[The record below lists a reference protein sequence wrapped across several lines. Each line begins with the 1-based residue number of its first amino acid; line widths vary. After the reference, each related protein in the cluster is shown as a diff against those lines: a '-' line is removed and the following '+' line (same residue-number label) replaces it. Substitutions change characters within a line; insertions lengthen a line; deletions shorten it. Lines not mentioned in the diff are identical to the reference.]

1 MARIPGERAHSIQ
14 IARMCSAL
22 QEIGFNVFLVS
33 PKRGDEFSRKATLQ
47 DIMKYYGLKT
57 PFRHFKVQVPSLLNR
72 AVRAGYFS
80 WLLLSLII
88 QLFTLTFYL
97 ILSFFLGR
105 NVYLYIRE
113 PSTLIVTNILGWM
126 FRPRIVYELHE
137 FPDYNNIGYKL
148 FLLSLRRSYL
158 IVTTSDFLARL
169 TRKRL
174 EAKKVISLHQA
185 VDEEAFNIKYN
196 CPTDLATIKKRSK
209 VIMYAGQLDSW
220 KKPEFLVDMMEFVTE
235 SNVSLVFIGG
245 REDDI
250 RKLQHYVK
258 AKGLSDKIFFLGW
271 KPPAQIPKYLSFAD
285 VLIHY
290 SPSRNVRGPLK
301 VFEYQ
306 NPLKI
311 GEYMLAGRPI
321 AAPRAL
327 GLDEVLVD
335 GVNALL
341 FDPHSPADA
350 ARKVSLLL
358 GDKELGDR
366 LASNARN
373 AALSKYTYRAR
384 ARALLELLNG
394 MGRQKQIIGS
404 GIG

>member
-1 MARIPGERAHSIQ
+1 MI
-14 IARMCSAL
+14 
-22 QEIGFNVFLVS
+22 
-33 PKRGDEFSRKATLQ
+33 
-47 DIMKYYGLKT
+47 
-57 PFRHFKVQVPSLLNR
+57 
-72 AVRAGYFS
+72 
-80 WLLLSLII
+80 
-88 QLFTLTFYL
+88 
-97 ILSFFLGR
+97 
-105 NVYLYIRE
+105 
-113 PSTLIVTNILGWM
+113 
-126 FRPRIVYELHE
+126 RPRIVYELHE
-137 FPDYNNIGYKL
+137 FPDYNNFGYKF
-148 FLLSLRRSYL
+148 FLSSLRGSYL
-158 IVTTSDFLARL
+158 IVTTTDFLARL

-174 EAKKVISLHQA
+174 RAKRVISLHQA

-220 KKPEFLVDMMEFVTE
+220 KKPEFLVDMMEFITE

-245 REDDI
+245 RDYDI
-250 RKLQHYVK
+250 RRLKHYVK

-290 SPSRNVRGPLK
+290 SPSRTVRGPLK

-358 GDKELGDR
+358 RDKELGDW

-384 ARALLELLNG
+384 ARALLELLNS
-394 MGRQKQIIGS
+394 MDRRKQ
-404 GIG
+404 